1 MDGLCRTEYQIGMP
15 SFPLAQQLRTCS
27 AALSEPD
34 SQSGPTFREVARKE
48 RAAVT
53 ETIDAALAEDD
64 IAAFDDAVLHYRSL
78 PGSYPEAVGH
88 WTHQAW
94 TVVDRQAQAAPNK
107 TALAMTISRLSNH
120 FPDLRN
126 MSERQFRHWV
136 QDNMMV
142 GGISIVSNVEIRKR
156 AVALWV
162 GDDQQ
167 KNAALSLDRF
177 ARVNDGLVARC
188 RCNGRTNVALDDGGL
203 PLYVVRLDTAIR
215 QSEVLILYGP

>member
-1 MDGLCRTEYQIGMP
+1 
-15 SFPLAQQLRTCS
+15 
-27 AALSEPD
+27 
-34 SQSGPTFREVARKE
+34 
-48 RAAVT
+48 
-53 ETIDAALAEDD
+53 
-64 IAAFDDAVLHYRSL
+64 
-78 PGSYPEAVGH
+78 
-88 WTHQAW
+88 
-94 TVVDRQAQAAPNK
+94 
-107 TALAMTISRLSNH
+107 
-120 FPDLRN
+120 
-126 MSERQFRHWV
+126 
-136 QDNMMV
+136 MV